1 MSADFPR
8 PSDHQYIA
16 SAKTL
21 CVTLRVT
28 QLTNLLQTRSYHS
41 RELWVILPATPNFPG
56 RRLPAACDFR
66 DHVQFY
72 SLNQYLL
79 SCAQRWRYNDK

>member
-28 QLTNLLQTRSYHS
+28 QLTNLLQTRSNHS

-56 RRLPAACDFR
+56 RLPVISEIMFNFI
-66 DHVQFY
+66 HSTNIY
-72 SLNQYLL
+72 
-79 SCAQRWRYNDK
+79 